1 VARHPTDPGIASRY
15 APWMNDQHAE
25 LCSSAEW
32 AAHLET
38 ILVPWALGDDP
49 AMGDDVLEIGPG
61 YGLVTDL
68 LRGRVVRLTAVEIDP
83 TLAGPLAD
91 RMAGTNVDVVVGDA
105 TDLPFPADRFTAA
118 ASFTM
123 LHHVPTVE
131 LQDRI
136 FAELARVLRPG
147 GRLFGTDSLDS
158 PDFRAFHDGDVCVP
172 IDPLTLAAR
181 LERAGFVDID
191 IAVWSVGT
199 RFRAR
204 A

>member
-1 VARHPTDPGIASRY
+1 
-15 APWMNDQHAE
+15 MNDQHAQ

-32 AAHLET
+32 AEHLAT
-38 ILVPWALGDDP
+38 TLVPWALGDDEDL
-49 AMGDDVLEIGPG
+49 GDDVLEIGPG

-68 LRGRVVRLTAVEIDP
+68 LLARVARLTAVEIDP
-83 TLAGPLAD
+83 ALAGSLAA
-91 RMAGTNVDVVVGDA
+91 RLAPGGVDVIVGDA
-105 TDLPFPADRFTAA
+105 SDLPFDDARFSAA

-123 LHHVPTVE
+123 LHHVPTVD

-136 FAELARVLRPG
+136 FVELARVLRPG

-158 PDFRAFHDGDVCVP
+158 PEFRTFHDGDICVP
-172 IDPLTLAAR
+172 VDPLTLGAR
-181 LERAGFVDID
+181 LERAGFHDID
-191 IAVWSVGT
+191 IQVWSVGT